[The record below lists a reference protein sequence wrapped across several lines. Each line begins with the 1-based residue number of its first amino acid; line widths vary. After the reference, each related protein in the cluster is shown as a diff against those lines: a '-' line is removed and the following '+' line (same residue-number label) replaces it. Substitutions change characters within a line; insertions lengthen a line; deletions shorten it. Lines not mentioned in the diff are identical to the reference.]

1 MPTSAG
7 LFVCHSQRAGAEAES
22 APSRCASALRRTPSN
37 SRTPRLEATL
47 RRRCARELP
56 AGTVRGITGADSARE
71 GEPRVGGGDPNLGQ
85 LQLAPHDVG
94 AEVDR
99 DALVEGDPAGEP
111 LPAQSANGGG
121 GGAPRREGAGRRP
134 GEVGGE

>member
-7 LFVCHSQRAGAEAES
+7 LFVCHSQRAGAEAEP
-22 APSRCASALRRTPSN
+22 APSGCAWALRRTPSN

-71 GEPRVGGGDPNLGQ
+71 GEPRVGGGDRNLGQ
-85 LQLAPHDVG
+85 PELAPHDVG

-99 DALVEGDPAGEP
+99 DALVEGDPAGVP
-111 LPAQSANGGG
+111 PPPPAPIRGGG
-121 GGAPRREGAGRRP
+121 GEPGREGAQR
-134 GEVGGE
+134 

>member
-1 MPTSAG
+1 M
-7 LFVCHSQRAGAEAES
+7 
-22 APSRCASALRRTPSN
+22 RTPSN
-37 SRTPRLEATL
+37 SRAPRLEATL

-56 AGTVRGITGADSARE
+56 AGKERGITGADSARE
-71 GEPRVGGGDPNLGQ
+71 GEPRVGGGDRNLGQ

-111 LPAQSANGGG
+111 RPPRAAIGGEDETLW
-121 GGAPRREGAGRRP
+121 REGLERLPRHVGDELRRLYRSARVAQHAP
-134 GEVGGE
+134 G

>member
-1 MPTSAG
+1 M
-7 LFVCHSQRAGAEAES
+7 
-22 APSRCASALRRTPSN
+22 RTPSN
-37 SRTPRLEATL
+37 SRAPRLEATL

-71 GEPRVGGGDPNLGQ
+71 GEPRVGGGDRNLGQ

-111 LPAQSANGGG
+111 PPPEPRSGGEDG
-121 GGAPRREGAGRRP
+121 DAGREGLERLP
-134 GEVGGE
+134 GQG